1 MRKKRSLNI
10 RTHIFMPEET
20 ETLKRYR
27 DGQKDY
33 RLKLRFIALLLIAGN
48 TGTEI
53 VAAAVGKDIRTVET
67 WYGKYLTHGPDA
79 LNSFQYQPKRCFL
92 SDDQLADMIAW
103 VKKEL
108 PSDTKVICH
117 YIREQ
122 TGIAY
127 CQSAVAKLLK
137 KNGLRRLRP
146 KLIPG
151 KPPSEK
157 KQTDFIEKYE
167 KLRKSAADP
176 ESGRVVIFCDA
187 MHFVH
192 QTVPATCW
200 GDPSERPVLKANSGR
215 QRLNIMGGYDP
226 VTCKLI
232 HETDEKN
239 CDSEKAIIFF
249 KKLLRTYPKASMI
262 KVFADNATYFHARNT
277 QEWLEKNPRISLYFL
292 PAYAP
297 NLNLIE
303 RLWRF
308 AKGKLI
314 RNTYY
319 EKYKTFRCHV
329 FRLLNNIHNYES
341 ELSSLMVEK
350 FQIIRQ

>member
-1 MRKKRSLNI
+1 MPTAKARLRS
-10 RTHIFMPEET
+10 
-20 ETLKRYR
+20 
-27 DGQKDY
+27 
-33 RLKLRFIALLLIAGN
+33 
-48 TGTEI
+48 
-53 VAAAVGKDIRTVET
+53 
-67 WYGKYLTHGPDA
+67 
-79 LNSFQYQPKRCFL
+79 S
-92 SDDQLADMIAW
+92 
-103 VKKEL
+103 
-108 PSDTKVICH
+108 
-117 YIREQ
+117 
-122 TGIAY
+122 
-127 CQSAVAKLLK
+127 LK

-157 KQTDFIEKYE
+157 EQTDFIEKYE